1 MLEIIKSWKSL
12 QIIVKESAFSKLED
26 YKGRIT
32 LKGVEQASQR
42 ASPMVDCKF
51 VDTASALA
59 AIRKAL
65 VQEQ

>member
-1 MLEIIKSWKSL
+1 MLEIIKIGKPL
-12 QIIVKESAFSKLED
+12 AKESAFSKLED

-51 VDTASALA
+51 VDTALA